1 MPTRRGNRYYID
13 RPFSGIGRI
22 HRSLRTTNA
31 TRARTLESMLVTLH
45 ERGRLDLVQ
54 AVAKG
59 TLPIKQLAE
68 AFETG
73 KLPKLTQKLERED
86 VPLGV
91 GVGRALTAISADV
104 KKATRTRYQQ
114 GLNHFIVFAGPDEP
128 VREVL
133 TSEKVQEF
141 KAKRIEGGAARETV
155 DNDLGAVSVLASFCL
170 DRGWIAAR
178 PKIKRFK
185 TKVRIRYLEPDQV
198 RLYMA
203 ALRQPF
209 RSLFELLIGSA
220 MRLGETE
227 SLRVCDLRLG
237 DHENMPVW
245 VARALAEHIDGL
257 GLGGTDRLFTI
268 PRRTVQK
275 EHRRACKIAGIHDYT
290 IHDHRHT
297 AAVHLARAGMP
308 LHLLQQQLGHTRI
321 EMTMRYAQFHPQYS
335 DVGTYFD
342 KVEESFGLG
351 EIPHF
356 SPHPEKSA
364 E

>member
-1 MPTRRGNRYYID
+1 
-13 RPFSGIGRI
+13 
-22 HRSLRTTNA
+22 
-31 TRARTLESMLVTLH
+31 VTLH

-54 AVAKG
+54 AFAKG
-59 TLPIKQLAE
+59 KLPIQQLAE

-73 KLPKLTQKLERED
+73 KVPKLTRKLEHED

-91 GVGRALTAISADV
+91 AVGQALTAISADV
-104 KKATRTRYQQ
+104 KKATQTRYKQ
-114 GLNHFIVFAGPDEP
+114 GLDHFIAFAGPDEP
-128 VREVL
+128 VRELL

-141 KAKRIEGGAARETV
+141 KAKRIEGRAARETV
-155 DNDLGAVSVLASFCL
+155 NNDLGAVSVLASFCL

-203 ALRQPF
+203 ALRPPF
-209 RSLFELLIGSA
+209 RPIHQLLIGSG
-220 MRLGETE
+220 MRLGEAE
-227 SLRVCDLRLG
+227 SLRVCDLRIG
-237 DHENMPVW
+237 NHENRAIIEDAKTVSGRRAAYLPGW
-245 VARALAEHIDGL
+245 VARSLTEHIDDLSLSGV
-257 GLGGTDRLFTI
+257 DSLFTI

-275 EHRRACKIAGIHDYT
+275 EHGRACEIAGIHDYT

-356 SPHPEKSA
+356 APHPENA
-364 E
+364 PD